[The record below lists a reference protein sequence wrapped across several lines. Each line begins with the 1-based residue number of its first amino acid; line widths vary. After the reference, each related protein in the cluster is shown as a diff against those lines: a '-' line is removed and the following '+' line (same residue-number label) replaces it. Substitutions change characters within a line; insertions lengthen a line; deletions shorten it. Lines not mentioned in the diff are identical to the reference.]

1 MEEGDN
7 ERTTLLVNIGEDLGT
22 HTVLCKSLES
32 TGGGECAGVGNR
44 HDRDQDDGIED
55 GWEDLDAGELN
66 GDDEWRVTTGR
77 SLASVER
84 RVGWDDKSDEEEVD
98 NIEDADTPDDLL
110 GSLGYF
116 FAWVLSLGSCET
128 SQFSSTESE

>member
-7 ERTTLLVNIGEDLGT
+7 KRATLLVNIGKDLGT
-22 HTVLCKSLES
+22 HTVLCKGLES
-32 TGGGECAGVGNR
+32 TGGGECAGVGDR
-44 HDRDQDDGIED
+44 HDRDQNDGIKD

-84 RVGWDDKSDEEEVD
+84 RVGWDDKSDEEEV
-98 NIEDADTPDDLL
+98 NNVKDADTPYDLL
-110 GSLGYF
+110 GRLRDF

-128 SQFSSTESE
+128 CQLSSTEGK